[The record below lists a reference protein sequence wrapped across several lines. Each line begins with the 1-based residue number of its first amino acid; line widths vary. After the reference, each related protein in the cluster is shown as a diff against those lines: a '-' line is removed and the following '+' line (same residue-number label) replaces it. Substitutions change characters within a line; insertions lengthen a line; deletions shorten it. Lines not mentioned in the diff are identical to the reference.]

1 MALVIGILGA
11 ESTGK
16 SDLAQALADRARAL
30 GIATAVVPEYLRE
43 FCEQAGRTPV
53 AAEQHHIAAEQ
64 TRRIDAASRAH
75 ALVLADTTAL
85 MTAVYSEYIFGDAG
99 LYEAAL
105 RDHQRCDRTLLTG
118 LDMPWQ
124 PDGLQRD
131 GPHVRAPVD
140 ALLRQHLHTAGVA
153 FSVVYGQGQARI
165 DAGWRLVLRH
175 LQQSGLVP
183 DAPPPQDTLLAGR
196 NRLRPMCRECL
207 VPECEHLGL
216 GLSQLVRGR

>member
-1 MALVIGILGA
+1 MALVVGILGA

-16 SDLAQALADRARAL
+16 SDLAQALAERARGL
-30 GIATAVVPEYLRE
+30 GVSAAVVPEYLRE
-43 FCEQAGRTPV
+43 FCVQAGRTPV
-53 AAEQHHIAAEQ
+53 AAEQAHIAAEQ
-64 TRRIDAASRAH
+64 TRRIEAASRTH

-105 RDHQRCDRTLLTG
+105 QDHRLCHHTLLTG

-140 ALLRQHLHTAGVA
+140 ALLRQHLYTASVA
-153 FSVVYGQGQARI
+153 FSVIYGVGQARV
-165 DAGWRLVLRH
+165 DAGWRLLTRQ
-175 LQQSGLVP
+175 LQQFGLVP
-183 DAPPPQDTLLAGR
+183 DQPPPPETPAPGR

-216 GLSQLVRGR
+216 GLSQLVRGQ